1 MYKDFVTTQEEAICH
16 LFFHCCLKD
25 EVFDEPELV
34 KVSEKIVALNL
45 QSVVNVKEE
54 VVHYT
59 SYKSAITD
67 ETSYLLFLKSMINPV
82 NDLALYS
89 YCLELMLSDANL
101 NTSEDSLTEK
111 LAEVLEI
118 DQEQRKTIK
127 KLMAQRKVV
136 ESDKIL

>member
-25 EVFDEPELV
+25 EVFDEPELE

-45 QSVVNVKEE
+45 QSIVNVKEE

-59 SYKSAITD
+59 SYKSTITD
-67 ETSYLLFLKSMINPV
+67 ETSYLLFLKSLINPV

-89 YCLELMLSDANL
+89 YCMELMLSDASL

-118 DQEQRKTIK
+118 DQEQRNTIK